1 MNPEIKEMVT
11 IPGVV
16 ETGVVETGAV
26 ETEVAETGAAVEA
39 TTRGHQTLTK

>member
-16 ETGVVETGAV
+16 ETEVV
-26 ETEVAETGAAVEA
+26 ETEVVETGAAVEA
-39 TTRGHQTLTK
+39 TTRGHRTSTK

>member
-1 MNPEIKEMVT
+1 MNPEIKEIVT

-16 ETGVVETGAV
+16 ETGAVETEVA

>member
-16 ETGVVETGAV
+16 ETAVVEMG
-26 ETEVAETGAAVEA
+26 GAVEA
-39 TTRGHQTLTK
+39 TTRGHQTSTK

>member
-11 IPGVV
+11 IP
-16 ETGVVETGAV
+16 GVVETGAV